1 VLDILPALSSTP
13 GDPMSSSNSA
23 SQILLD
29 VEDRRDCMNS
39 VETKVNDTRKNN
51 IKLIL
56 YRQKS
61 DQDELIYLWRL
72 FNHPHLLKPCSP
84 F

>member
-1 VLDILPALSSTP
+1 MLDILPALSSTP

-39 VETKVNDTRKNN
+39 VETKVNDT
-51 IKLIL
+51 
-56 YRQKS
+56 
-61 DQDELIYLWRL
+61 
-72 FNHPHLLKPCSP
+72 
-84 F
+84 

>member
-39 VETKVNDTRKNN
+39 VETKVNDT
-51 IKLIL
+51 
-56 YRQKS
+56 
-61 DQDELIYLWRL
+61 
-72 FNHPHLLKPCSP
+72 
-84 F
+84 